1 MRKLAPLVLVAVL
14 SACARPSDGP
24 TAGGFYNATAPQ
36 SNERIPV
43 VRLSEAP
50 MGPVAATP
58 LAYAATDPGLSLM
71 RSSGFADTRLR
82 RGDVIEVTIL
92 DTGEEGLFSSTQSK
106 TLNLGRFTVDST
118 GNVTLPF
125 VGKQRVVDSST
136 EALQTRIVTGLKGS
150 AVNPQAVVTVVDR
163 PSSGITVN
171 GDVRAAGRFP
181 LTARKER
188 VLDAVALAGGASSAP
203 GSATVTLMRG
213 KQRATVPLQRVID
226 DNKQNVYLLPDDQIY
241 VDKDSPTFTAF
252 GAFKSVGEFEFEPGR
267 LTLAQALGRAG
278 GLLDDRADARNFYV
292 LRSQPVFTQ
301 VAPQCQDPRAGCG
314 EHQAGDLSRRSEGR
328 FQSGADAAVPD
339 DGWRYHLRQQ
349 RQPGGLCQALQRVP
363 EKRADGRS
371 TDPGVERQLSI
382 DNRTFCGAAQ
392 QTQGGS
398 CKANYDNRTCLTPFL
413 YGDGR
418 IQEYD
423 DAVAICDDRS
433 GGGSVASRL
442 SAYGI

>member
-50 MGPVAATP
+50 MGAVAVTP
-58 LAYAATDPGLSLM
+58 LAYAATDPGLSRM
-71 RSSGFADTRLR
+71 RSGGFADTKLR

-92 DTGEEGLFSSTQSK
+92 DPGEDGLFSSTQSK

-125 VGKQRVVDSST
+125 IGKQRVVDSSP

-163 PSSGITVN
+163 PSSGFTVN
-171 GDVRAAGRFP
+171 GDVRSAGRFP
-181 LTARKER
+181 LSARKER

-226 DNKQNVYLLPDDQIY
+226 DSKQNVYLLPDDQIY

-252 GAFKSVGEFEFEPGR
+252 GAFKSVGEFEFEPGK

-278 GLLDDRADARNFYV
+278 GLLDDRADASNFYV
-292 LRSQPVFTQ
+292 LRNQPVYTQ
-301 VAPQCQDPRAGCG
+301 VAAANGKNAAPPVVRTKPVIYRVNLKDVSNLALMQ
-314 EHQAGDLSRRSEGR
+314 R
-328 FQSGADAAVPD
+328 FQMMDGDIIYASNASLVDFAKLFNVYQKSVPTAAAPIPGSSG
-339 DGWRYHLRQQ
+339 
-349 RQPGGLCQALQRVP
+349 
-363 EKRADGRS
+363 
-371 TDPGVERQLSI
+371 
-382 DNRTFCGAAQ
+382 N
-392 QTQGGS
+392 
-398 CKANYDNRTCLTPFL
+398 
-413 YGDGR
+413 
-418 IQEYD
+418 
-423 DAVAICDDRS
+423 
-433 GGGSVASRL
+433 
-442 SAYGI
+442 

>member
-1 MRKLAPLVLVAVL
+1 MRKLAPFVLVAVL

-50 MGPVAATP
+50 MGPVAVTP

-241 VDKDSPTFTAF
+241 IDKDSPTFTAF

-292 LRSQPVFTQ
+292 LRNQPVYTQ
-301 VAPQCQDPRAGCG
+301 VAAANAKTPVPAVVSIKPVIYRV
-314 EHQAGDLSRRSEGR
+314 DLKDVSNLALMQR
-328 FQSGADAAVPD
+328 FQMMDGDIIYASNASLVDFAKLFNVYQKSVPTAAAPIPGSSG
-339 DGWRYHLRQQ
+339 
-349 RQPGGLCQALQRVP
+349 
-363 EKRADGRS
+363 
-371 TDPGVERQLSI
+371 
-382 DNRTFCGAAQ
+382 N
-392 QTQGGS
+392 
-398 CKANYDNRTCLTPFL
+398 
-413 YGDGR
+413 
-418 IQEYD
+418 
-423 DAVAICDDRS
+423 
-433 GGGSVASRL
+433 
-442 SAYGI
+442 

>member
-50 MGPVAATP
+50 MGRVAATP

-241 VDKDSPTFTAF
+241 IDKDSPTFTAF

-292 LRSQPVFTQ
+292 LRNQPVYTQ
-301 VAPQCQDPRAGCG
+301 VAAANAKTPIPAVVSTKPVIYRVNLKDVSNLALMQ
-314 EHQAGDLSRRSEGR
+314 R
-328 FQSGADAAVPD
+328 FQMMDGDIIYASNASLVDFAKLFNVYQKSVPTAAAPIPGSSG
-339 DGWRYHLRQQ
+339 
-349 RQPGGLCQALQRVP
+349 
-363 EKRADGRS
+363 
-371 TDPGVERQLSI
+371 
-382 DNRTFCGAAQ
+382 N
-392 QTQGGS
+392 
-398 CKANYDNRTCLTPFL
+398 
-413 YGDGR
+413 
-418 IQEYD
+418 
-423 DAVAICDDRS
+423 
-433 GGGSVASRL
+433 
-442 SAYGI
+442 

>member
-50 MGPVAATP
+50 MGPVAVTP

-241 VDKDSPTFTAF
+241 IDKDSPTFTAF

-292 LRSQPVFTQ
+292 LRNQPVYTQ
-301 VAPQCQDPRAGCG
+301 VAAVNAKNAAPAVVSTKPVIYRVNLKDVSNLALMQ
-314 EHQAGDLSRRSEGR
+314 R
-328 FQSGADAAVPD
+328 FQMMDGDIIYASNASLVDFAKLFNVYQKSVP
-339 DGWRYHLRQQ
+339 
-349 RQPGGLCQALQRVP
+349 
-363 EKRADGRS
+363 
-371 TDPGVERQLSI
+371 T
-382 DNRTFCGAAQ
+382 
-392 QTQGGS
+392 
-398 CKANYDNRTCLTPFL
+398 
-413 YGDGR
+413 
-418 IQEYD
+418 
-423 DAVAICDDRS
+423 AVAPIPGSS
-433 GGGSVASRL
+433 GN
-442 SAYGI
+442 

>member
-50 MGPVAATP
+50 MGAVAVTP

-71 RSSGFADTRLR
+71 RSGGFADTKLR

-92 DTGEEGLFSSTQSK
+92 DPGEDGLFSSTQSK

-125 VGKQRVVDSST
+125 IGKQRVVDSSP

-163 PSSGITVN
+163 PSSGFTVN
-171 GDVRAAGRFP
+171 GDVRSAGRFP
-181 LTARKER
+181 LSARKER

-226 DNKQNVYLLPDDQIY
+226 DSKQNVYLLPDDQIY

-252 GAFKSVGEFEFEPGR
+252 GAFKSVGEFEFEPGK

-278 GLLDDRADARNFYV
+278 GLLDDRADASNFYV
-292 LRSQPVFTQ
+292 LRNQPVYTQ
-301 VAPQCQDPRAGCG
+301 VAAANGKNAAPPVVRTKPVIYRVNLKDVSNLALMQ
-314 EHQAGDLSRRSEGR
+314 R
-328 FQSGADAAVPD
+328 FQMMDGDIIYASNAGLVDFAKLFNVYQKSVPTAAAPIPGSSG
-339 DGWRYHLRQQ
+339 
-349 RQPGGLCQALQRVP
+349 
-363 EKRADGRS
+363 
-371 TDPGVERQLSI
+371 
-382 DNRTFCGAAQ
+382 N
-392 QTQGGS
+392 
-398 CKANYDNRTCLTPFL
+398 
-413 YGDGR
+413 
-418 IQEYD
+418 
-423 DAVAICDDRS
+423 
-433 GGGSVASRL
+433 
-442 SAYGI
+442 

>member
-1 MRKLAPLVLVAVL
+1 MRKLAPFVLVAVL
-14 SACARPSDGP
+14 SACARPADGP
-24 TAGGFYNATAPQ
+24 TAGGFYNATAPGT
-36 SNERIPV
+36 NERIPV

-50 MGPVAATP
+50 MGPVSAVP
-58 LAYAATDPGLSLM
+58 LAYAASDPGLSAM
-71 RSSGFADTRLR
+71 RSSGFADTKLR

-92 DTGEEGLFSSTQSK
+92 DPGEDGLFSSTESK

-125 VGKQRVVDSST
+125 IGKQRVVDSSI

-163 PSSGITVN
+163 PSSGVTVN
-171 GDVRAAGRFP
+171 GDVRSAGRFP

-226 DNKQNVYLLPDDQIY
+226 DSKQNVYLLPDDQIY

-278 GLLDDRADARNFYV
+278 GLLDDRADASNFYV
-292 LRSQPVFTQ
+292 LRNQPVYTQ
-301 VAPQCQDPRAGCG
+301 VAAANAKTAAPVVVSSKPVIYRVNMKDVSNLALMQ
-314 EHQAGDLSRRSEGR
+314 R
-328 FQSGADAAVPD
+328 FQMMDGDIIYASNAGLVDFAKLFNVYQKSVPTAAAPIPGSSG
-339 DGWRYHLRQQ
+339 
-349 RQPGGLCQALQRVP
+349 
-363 EKRADGRS
+363 
-371 TDPGVERQLSI
+371 
-382 DNRTFCGAAQ
+382 N
-392 QTQGGS
+392 
-398 CKANYDNRTCLTPFL
+398 
-413 YGDGR
+413 
-418 IQEYD
+418 
-423 DAVAICDDRS
+423 
-433 GGGSVASRL
+433 
-442 SAYGI
+442 

>member
-43 VRLSEAP
+43 VWLSEAP
-50 MGPVAATP
+50 MGPVAVTP

-71 RSSGFADTRLR
+71 RSGGFADTKLR

-92 DTGEEGLFSSTQSK
+92 DPGEDGLFSSTQSK

-125 VGKQRVVDSST
+125 IGKQRVVDSSP

-163 PSSGITVN
+163 PSSGFTVN
-171 GDVRAAGRFP
+171 GDVRSAGRFP
-181 LTARKER
+181 LSARKER

-226 DNKQNVYLLPDDQIY
+226 DSKQNVYLLPDDQIY

-252 GAFKSVGEFEFEPGR
+252 GAFKSVGEFEFEPGK

-278 GLLDDRADARNFYV
+278 GLLDDRADASNFYV
-292 LRSQPVFTQ
+292 LRNQPVYTQ
-301 VAPQCQDPRAGCG
+301 VAAANGKNAAPPVVRTKPVIYRVNLKDVSNLALMQ
-314 EHQAGDLSRRSEGR
+314 R
-328 FQSGADAAVPD
+328 FQMMDGDIIYASNASLVDFAKLFNVYQKSVPTAAAPIPGSSG
-339 DGWRYHLRQQ
+339 
-349 RQPGGLCQALQRVP
+349 
-363 EKRADGRS
+363 
-371 TDPGVERQLSI
+371 
-382 DNRTFCGAAQ
+382 N
-392 QTQGGS
+392 
-398 CKANYDNRTCLTPFL
+398 
-413 YGDGR
+413 
-418 IQEYD
+418 
-423 DAVAICDDRS
+423 
-433 GGGSVASRL
+433 
-442 SAYGI
+442 

>member
-50 MGPVAATP
+50 MGPIAATP

-241 VDKDSPTFTAF
+241 IDKDSPTFTAF
-252 GAFKSVGEFEFEPGR
+252 GAFKSVGEFEFEPGK

-292 LRSQPVFTQ
+292 LRNQPVYTQ
-301 VAPQCQDPRAGCG
+301 VAAVDAKNAAPAVVSTKPVIYRVNLKDVSNLALMQ
-314 EHQAGDLSRRSEGR
+314 R
-328 FQSGADAAVPD
+328 FQMMDGDIIYASNASLVDFAKLFNVYQKSVPTAAAPIPGSSG
-339 DGWRYHLRQQ
+339 
-349 RQPGGLCQALQRVP
+349 
-363 EKRADGRS
+363 
-371 TDPGVERQLSI
+371 
-382 DNRTFCGAAQ
+382 N
-392 QTQGGS
+392 
-398 CKANYDNRTCLTPFL
+398 
-413 YGDGR
+413 
-418 IQEYD
+418 
-423 DAVAICDDRS
+423 
-433 GGGSVASRL
+433 
-442 SAYGI
+442 

>member
-241 VDKDSPTFTAF
+241 IDKDSPTFTAF

-292 LRSQPVFTQ
+292 LRSQPIYTQ
-301 VAPQCQDPRAGCG
+301 VAAVDAKNAAPVVVSTKPVIYRV
-314 EHQAGDLSRRSEGR
+314 DLKDVSNLALMQR
-328 FQSGADAAVPD
+328 FQMMDGDIIYASNASLVDFAKLFNVYQKSVPTAAAPIPGSSG
-339 DGWRYHLRQQ
+339 
-349 RQPGGLCQALQRVP
+349 
-363 EKRADGRS
+363 
-371 TDPGVERQLSI
+371 
-382 DNRTFCGAAQ
+382 N
-392 QTQGGS
+392 
-398 CKANYDNRTCLTPFL
+398 
-413 YGDGR
+413 
-418 IQEYD
+418 
-423 DAVAICDDRS
+423 
-433 GGGSVASRL
+433 
-442 SAYGI
+442 

>member
-24 TAGGFYNATAPQ
+24 TAGSFYNATAPQ

-50 MGPVAATP
+50 MGPVAVTP

-241 VDKDSPTFTAF
+241 IDKDSPTFTAF

-292 LRSQPVFTQ
+292 LRNQPVYTQ
-301 VAPQCQDPRAGCG
+301 VAAVNAKNAAPAVVSTKPVIYRVNLKDVSNLALMQ
-314 EHQAGDLSRRSEGR
+314 R
-328 FQSGADAAVPD
+328 FQMMDGDIIYASNASLVDFAKLFNVYQKSVPTAAAPIPGSSG
-339 DGWRYHLRQQ
+339 
-349 RQPGGLCQALQRVP
+349 
-363 EKRADGRS
+363 
-371 TDPGVERQLSI
+371 
-382 DNRTFCGAAQ
+382 N
-392 QTQGGS
+392 
-398 CKANYDNRTCLTPFL
+398 
-413 YGDGR
+413 
-418 IQEYD
+418 
-423 DAVAICDDRS
+423 
-433 GGGSVASRL
+433 
-442 SAYGI
+442 

>member
-24 TAGGFYNATAPQ
+24 TAGGFYNATSPHT
-36 SNERIPV
+36 NERIPV

-50 MGPVAATP
+50 MAPVSATP
-58 LAYAATDPGLSLM
+58 LAYAATDTGLSSM

-82 RGDVIEVTIL
+82 RGDVIDVTIL
-92 DTGEEGLFSSTQSK
+92 DPGEDGLFSSTQSK

-125 VGKQRVVDSST
+125 IGKQRVVDSST

-163 PSSGITVN
+163 PSSGFTVN
-171 GDVRAAGRFP
+171 GDVRSAGRFP

-203 GSATVTLMRG
+203 SATTLTLMRG
-213 KQRATVPLQRVID
+213 KQRSTVPLQRVID
-226 DNKQNVYLLPDDQIY
+226 DSKQNVYLLPDDQLY

-278 GLLDDRADARNFYV
+278 GLLDDRADASNFYV
-292 LRSQPVFTQ
+292 LRNQPVYTQ
-301 VAPQCQDPRAGCG
+301 VAAANAKTAAPVVVSGKPVIYRVNMKDVSNLALMQ
-314 EHQAGDLSRRSEGR
+314 R
-328 FQSGADAAVPD
+328 FQMMDGDIIYASNASLVDFAKLFNVYQKSVPTAAAPIPGSSG
-339 DGWRYHLRQQ
+339 
-349 RQPGGLCQALQRVP
+349 
-363 EKRADGRS
+363 
-371 TDPGVERQLSI
+371 
-382 DNRTFCGAAQ
+382 N
-392 QTQGGS
+392 
-398 CKANYDNRTCLTPFL
+398 
-413 YGDGR
+413 
-418 IQEYD
+418 
-423 DAVAICDDRS
+423 
-433 GGGSVASRL
+433 
-442 SAYGI
+442 

>member
-241 VDKDSPTFTAF
+241 IDKDSPTFTAF

-292 LRSQPVFTQ
+292 LRNQPVYTQ
-301 VAPQCQDPRAGCG
+301 VAAANAKTPVPAVVSIKPVIYRV
-314 EHQAGDLSRRSEGR
+314 DLKDVSNLALMQR
-328 FQSGADAAVPD
+328 FQMMDGDIIYASNASLVDFAKLFNVYQKSVPTAAAPIPGSSG
-339 DGWRYHLRQQ
+339 
-349 RQPGGLCQALQRVP
+349 
-363 EKRADGRS
+363 
-371 TDPGVERQLSI
+371 
-382 DNRTFCGAAQ
+382 N
-392 QTQGGS
+392 
-398 CKANYDNRTCLTPFL
+398 
-413 YGDGR
+413 
-418 IQEYD
+418 
-423 DAVAICDDRS
+423 
-433 GGGSVASRL
+433 
-442 SAYGI
+442 

>member
-36 SNERIPV
+36 SSERIPV

-50 MGPVAATP
+50 MGAVAVTP

-71 RSSGFADTRLR
+71 RSGGFADTKLR

-92 DTGEEGLFSSTQSK
+92 DPGEDGLFSSTQSK

-125 VGKQRVVDSST
+125 IGKQRVVDSSP

-163 PSSGITVN
+163 PSSGFTVN
-171 GDVRAAGRFP
+171 GDVRSAGRFP
-181 LTARKER
+181 LSARKER

-226 DNKQNVYLLPDDQIY
+226 DSKQNVYLLPDDQIY

-252 GAFKSVGEFEFEPGR
+252 GAFKSVGEFEFEPGK

-278 GLLDDRADARNFYV
+278 GLLDDRADASNFYV
-292 LRSQPVFTQ
+292 LRNQPVYTQ
-301 VAPQCQDPRAGCG
+301 VAAANGKNAAPPVVRTKPVIYRVNLKDVSNLALMQ
-314 EHQAGDLSRRSEGR
+314 R
-328 FQSGADAAVPD
+328 FQMMDGDIIYASNASLVDFAKLFNVYQKSVPTAAAPIPGSSG
-339 DGWRYHLRQQ
+339 
-349 RQPGGLCQALQRVP
+349 
-363 EKRADGRS
+363 
-371 TDPGVERQLSI
+371 
-382 DNRTFCGAAQ
+382 N
-392 QTQGGS
+392 
-398 CKANYDNRTCLTPFL
+398 
-413 YGDGR
+413 
-418 IQEYD
+418 
-423 DAVAICDDRS
+423 
-433 GGGSVASRL
+433 
-442 SAYGI
+442 

>member
-1 MRKLAPLVLVAVL
+1 MRNLAPLVLVAVL

-50 MGPVAATP
+50 MGPVAVTP

-241 VDKDSPTFTAF
+241 IDKDSPTFTAF

-292 LRSQPVFTQ
+292 LRSQPVYTQ
-301 VAPQCQDPRAGCG
+301 VAAANAKNAVPAVVNTKPVIYRV
-314 EHQAGDLSRRSEGR
+314 DLKDVSNLALMQR
-328 FQSGADAAVPD
+328 FQMMDGDIIYASNASLVDFAKLFNVYQKSVPTAAAPIPGSSG
-339 DGWRYHLRQQ
+339 
-349 RQPGGLCQALQRVP
+349 
-363 EKRADGRS
+363 
-371 TDPGVERQLSI
+371 
-382 DNRTFCGAAQ
+382 N
-392 QTQGGS
+392 
-398 CKANYDNRTCLTPFL
+398 
-413 YGDGR
+413 
-418 IQEYD
+418 
-423 DAVAICDDRS
+423 
-433 GGGSVASRL
+433 
-442 SAYGI
+442 